1 MFFYTI
7 IYYKFIAFRFVLSIS
22 INNKNILVLIIK
34 KCYNKNIDAKEG
46 EFMKSRITTFI
57 ISIIIIL
64 IFCCLAIFGV
74 IVYSELKQI
83 DTSKVIENM
92 TTVFSDITDEVKENI
107 GQLETNL
114 TTNNNF
120 DDIQDANVNKTEVNN
135 SNYNNIDNNIEIN
148 KYFYNQLEEPSK
160 IIYKA
165 FEKNKENM
173 KTGTY
178 EINFGNSF
186 SDILSQTNGQERL
199 SEYYQ
204 SAIEAYTYD
213 NPEIFYLDPNKM
225 YLNVETTTTLIGKSY
240 KVFIN
245 KGNQNNYF
253 IDEFQTKSQ
262 VDLAIQQIEQVKND
276 VLKNITGNTYEDI
289 KLVHDY
295 LIDNIEYDKSI
306 SKDNIY
312 NVYGALVN
320 KISVCEGYA
329 RSFKY
334 IIDEMK
340 IPCVLVVGN
349 ATNSE
354 GKTENH
360 AWNYINLNN
369 NWYAIDV
376 TWDDPIIVGGGKL
389 NKELKYKYF
398 LKGKN
403 TFLLDHNASGQF
415 TENGKVFKYPNLSD
429 KDL

>member
-1 MFFYTI
+1 
-7 IYYKFIAFRFVLSIS
+7 
-22 INNKNILVLIIK
+22 
-34 KCYNKNIDAKEG
+34 
-46 EFMKSRITTFI
+46 MKSRITTFI

-64 IFCCLAIFGV
+64 IICCFAIFGV
-74 IVYSELKQI
+74 IIFSELKQI
-83 DTSKVIENM
+83 DTSKVVENM
-92 TTVFSDITDEVKENI
+92 TTIFSDITDEIEQNI
-107 GQLETNL
+107 EQSETNP
-114 TTNNNF
+114 TTENPFGN
-120 DDIQDANVNKTEVNN
+120 IQDANTDNLELEISN
-135 SNYNNIDNNIEIN
+135 SNIEID

-165 FEKNKENM
+165 FENNKENM

-178 EINFGNSF
+178 KIDLGDSF
-186 SDILSQTNGQERL
+186 SEILSKPNGQEKL
-199 SEYYQ
+199 GEYYQ

-225 YLNVETTTTLIGKSY
+225 YLNVETTTTIIGKTY

-245 KGNQNNYF
+245 NGNQNNYF
-253 IDEFQTKSQ
+253 IDEFQSKSQ
-262 VDLAIQQIEQVKND
+262 VDLAIQQIQQIKND
-276 VLKNITGNTYEDI
+276 ILTKMTGNTYEDI
-289 KLVHDY
+289 KIVHDY
-295 LIDNIEYDKSI
+295 LIDNIEYDTSI

-320 KISVCEGYA
+320 NVSVCEGYA

-334 IIDEMK
+334 LMDEMK
-340 IPCVLVVGN
+340 IPCVLVVGI

-369 NWYAIDV
+369 TWYAIDV

-398 LKGKN
+398 LKGKS
-403 TFLLDHNASGQF
+403 TFLSDHNPSGQF
-415 TENGKVFKYPNLSD
+415 TENGKVFEYPNLNNM
-429 KDL
+429 DLEI